1 MTESHDDE
9 ATPTERPSEKGEG
22 DEGELHEQ
30 AATGTEPGA
39 DFGAGKGPAES
50 DTPGVPDVEPGAG
63 GYAGRDPA
71 TDMPRIPSVPETQE
85 DAKSHGGA
93 PPTKGKD
100 RDAGK

>member
-1 MTESHDDE
+1 MSDSDDE
-9 ATPTERPSEKGEG
+9 GTPTERPQEQGNTE
-22 DEGELHEQ
+22 EGEIPNQ
-30 AATGTEPGA
+30 ADTGTEPGVE
-39 DFGAGKGPAES
+39 FGAGEGPAEA

-93 PPTKGKD
+93 PPTKGED

>member
-1 MTESHDDE
+1 MSDSDDE
-9 ATPTERPSEKGEG
+9 GTPTERPQEQGNTQ
-22 DEGELHEQ
+22 EGEIPNQ
-30 AATGTEPGA
+30 ADTGTEPG
-39 DFGAGKGPAES
+39 GPAEA

-63 GYAGRDPA
+63 GYSGRDPA

-93 PPTKGKD
+93 PPTKGED